1 MFPQF
6 TTIQAG
12 LYKKRLNGFPK
23 LQSIE
28 DIKIEG
34 EWTKTENKDQDFL
47 VFQVIKFN
55 EHPLL

>member
-12 LYKKRLNGFPK
+12 LYKKRFNGFPK
-23 LQSIE
+23 LKSIE

-34 EWTKTENKDQDFL
+34 EWAKTENKEDFL

-55 EHPLL
+55 EHYK